1 MSFFHKKMSQ
11 NVWATIMPFGPVT
24 LIFYWPQ
31 KFFSGTVIGLN
42 SFNKTNLTLPCLKF
56 IKNTWINKYV
66 ICGKQYFA
74 V

>member
-1 MSFFHKKMSQ
+1 MIYMKILKKGGGGGGSREKGRGG
-11 NVWATIMPFGPVT
+11 NEIHVPCACGI
-24 LIFYWPQ
+24 
-31 KFFSGTVIGLN
+31 IGLN
-42 SFNKTNLTLPCLKF
+42 SFDKANLTFPCLKF